1 MDPITREEQL
11 MAGEQLEP
19 ITRKEYFLAKAAGM
33 DVETPEPIT
42 REEMFLSMISGG
54 GTGGSGGADWN
65 ASEGEPGYVKNR
77 THYEETVVVNEPLNI
92 TCDGNTDG
100 LVCVADQIFKVS
112 DLVLTDEQIKK
123 CFVTINV
130 SNDPISIGSIWDDL
144 VSFGFVTNDW
154 AVFLLDEAAAVF
166 FIRKDDT
173 VIEFESVEYKFPK
186 RGIYFLTY
194 GEIFVTSLTT
204 TEPIEQTK
212 TVVHPIDKKY
222 LPDDVGGG
230 GGVFV
235 VDLMYQEDSTYT
247 TSATAEELA
256 TAYEEGKTLYANIND
271 GHVYPLSAIY
281 YAASVRFTFAG
292 VNMYAGSAPY
302 YEAFTIK
309 DSTVTV
315 NKFTLTEVT

>member
-65 ASEGEPGYVKNR
+65 AKEGEPGYVKNR
-77 THYEETVVVNEPLNI
+77 THYEETVTVSEPLNI
-92 TCDGNTDG
+92 TWDGNTEG
-100 LVCVADQIFKVS
+100 LVNVNNQFYKVS
-112 DLVLTDEQIKK
+112 DVVLTDEQIKLTSVQYADLLAVMGDVWEEFLGTQIICSEEATFAMFIIVARK
-123 CFVTINV
+123 NEATLSANGM
-130 SNDPISIGSIWDDL
+130 SI
-144 VSFGFVTNDW
+144 
-154 AVFLLDEAAAVF
+154 
-166 FIRKDDT
+166 
-173 VIEFESVEYKFPK
+173 VIPES
-186 RGIYFLTY
+186 GIYFATNPGGY
-194 GEIFVTSLTT
+194 VSSLTT
-204 TEPIEQTK
+204 TDPIEHTK
-212 TVVHPIDKKY
+212 TIVHTIDKKY
-222 LPDDVGGG
+222 LPDDIGS

-256 TAYEEGKTLYANIND
+256 TAYEEGKALYANIND
-271 GHVYPLSAIY
+271 ALVYPLSAIY

-292 VNMYAGSAPY
+292 VNMYAGSAPF

-309 DSTVTV
+309 NSTVTV